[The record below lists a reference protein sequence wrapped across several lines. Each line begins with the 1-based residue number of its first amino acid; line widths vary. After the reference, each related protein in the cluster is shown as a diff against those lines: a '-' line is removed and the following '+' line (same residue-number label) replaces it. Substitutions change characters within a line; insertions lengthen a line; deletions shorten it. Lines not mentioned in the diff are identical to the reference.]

1 MNTALIKIDTLTSI
15 ADAIREKKGTTERIP
30 VTSIAN
36 EITDVGVSINGIVKQ
51 YKVNAGETVNAG
63 DFVEFVR
70 KYDNNEITNAIPEE
84 LLVQRIDNNRVIV
97 AYSASSNSNSTQG
110 YATIIRFDG
119 DRIEIGKPTS
129 LQTGAND
136 LERLAVMSPTCAIIY
151 YGYRKQYIVAILFDN
166 DLNIT
171 KIGKSFDFATE
182 GSLDYYGSGDPVR
195 LTDNKFVAWKY
206 YNWYGTGSATIH
218 LFSIDYNATI
228 TRTFSTK
235 WSTMQEELDQQTLI
249 NENTVL
255 GFYRS
260 YNSSSKKYTIY
271 AKTFNING
279 SEIAVSGITIAT
291 SQDSG
296 SFKFIKVSDK
306 QGLLF
311 LNVTKVFI
319 INFAENLEVVNTV
332 TLSGIKGTHA
342 SVGLGLLSENK
353 VLMTSGASN
362 TTYAVVME
370 LVDNNLIIG
379 KQVQIDDFAASI
391 SYVIP
396 FSESS
401 AVTVYSKSSTS
412 NGICKTLEINGN
424 EVAVFDMNETNGTY
438 VQPGVTR
445 YGEIGIAK
453 TSGSA
458 GELVDVYV
466 SRIRRKMLASLIN
479 CTASVPEQSYVLDG
493 TSHNIT
499 ITPNEGYFL
508 PDEISVTGTEYTWDC
523 DSGELNLLSVNNSVH
538 IQCSAI
544 QTLLNTPSVS
554 VSNTLNRISWSSIPN
569 ATLYE
574 IYAVEDGVYN
584 LIDTTSSMYYSVVD
598 FPTQTVF
605 AVRAISSNPKHIS
618 SEYSNEVTYV
628 VKLATPSVTIDG
640 REMTWN
646 AIENATSYEVF
657 TRDPSTSSYTVS
669 LGVTTDT
676 TFTVNTVYDTA
687 GTYYFRVVAMAE
699 NYANSYQSTAVTF
712 VVTQLE
718 APVATLTDTTLTWNA
733 IENAEGYEVWNEEI
747 LVTTIAELTYNL
759 MDYQGLASGS
769 TFAVK
774 ATTSYDGYVNS
785 ELSDAVTYVVKLAA
799 PVVTILNNTISWEP
813 VENAT
818 SYEIFTL
825 VDGVYS
831 AIGTTTEL
839 LYDVNQITDIATGT
853 TFVVSASA
861 LNYSTSD
868 YSNEVVYNIE

>member
-1 MNTALIKIDTLTSI
+1 MDTALIKIDTLTSI

-63 DFVEFVR
+63 DFVEFVK
-70 KYDNNEITNAIPEE
+70 KYARNEFTNATPED
-84 LLVQRIDNNRVIV
+84 LLVKPIDLHRVFIAYVNSYIAYFTIV
-97 AYSASSNSNSTQG
+97 
-110 YATIIRFDG
+110 RCDG
-119 DRIEIGKPTS
+119 DTIEVGETFAAGQWYDIYH
-129 LQTGAND
+129 
-136 LERLAVMSPTCAIIY
+136 LEIMSPSLAVISQNHGYDQGFRAIF
-151 YGYRKQYIVAILFDN
+151 FD
-166 DLNIT
+166 DTTIT
-171 KIGKSFDFATE
+171 KVGELYNFSHDDANNWNADGE
-182 GSLDYYGSGDPVR
+182 LVR
-195 LTDNKFVAWKY
+195 IADDTFVAWKHY
-206 YNWYGTGSATIH
+206 TWYGDGSALIQRFVIGEDGTISRN
-218 LFSIDYNATI
+218 LSYE
-228 TRTFSTK
+228 
-235 WSTMQEELDQQTLI
+235 WSSSKYGVVEQCLI
-249 NENTVL
+249 RENTVL
-255 GFYRS
+255 GFNHS
-260 YNSSSKKYTIY
+260 YSSSSKKYTLY
-271 AKTFNING
+271 ARTFTIDGGNVLT
-279 SEIAVSGITIAT
+279 SSITVAT
-291 SQDSG
+291 NMSNANMR
-296 SFKFIKVSDK
+296 FVKISDT

-311 LNVTKVFI
+311 VNVTTVYI

-332 TLSGIKGTHA
+332 TLSSIKGSHST
-342 SVGLGLLSENK
+342 VGLGLLSENK
-353 VLMTSGASN
+353 VLMTSSASSI
-362 TTYAVVME
+362 TYGVVIE
-370 LVDNNLIIG
+370 VVDDNIVVG
-379 KQVQIDDFAASI
+379 KQVAIDDFLTRYT
-391 SYVIP
+391 YVIP
-396 FSESS
+396 YSESS
-401 AVTVYSKSSTS
+401 AMAMYSGSSS
-412 NGICKTLEINGN
+412 NGIIKSLLIDGN
-424 EVAVFDMNETNGTY
+424 VITSIDMNETNGTY
-438 VQPGVTR
+438 IQPGVTR
-445 YGEIGIAK
+445 YGEVGVAK
-453 TSGSA
+453 TSGNT
-458 GELVDVYV
+458 GDLVDVYISRVRRRLLTTLANCISSVV
-466 SRIRRKMLASLIN
+466 S
-479 CTASVPEQSYVLDG
+479 PFYVLDG

-554 VSNTLNRISWSSIPN
+554 VSNALNRISWSSIPN

-628 VKLATPSVTIDG
+628 VKLATPSVTIEH
-640 REMTWN
+640 RTMTWN
-646 AIENATSYEVF
+646 AVENATSYEIF

-699 NYANSYQSTAVTF
+699 NYANSNQSTAVTF

-718 APVATLTDTTLTWNA
+718 APVATLTDTILTWNA
-733 IENAEGYEVWNEEI
+733 IENAEGYEVWNEDT
-747 LVTTIAELTYNL
+747 LVTTITELTYNL
-759 MDYQGLASGS
+759 MDYQSLASGS

-785 ELSDAVTYVVKLAA
+785 ELSDTVTYVVKLAA

-818 SYEIFTL
+818 SYEVFTL

-839 LYDVNQITDIATGT
+839 LYDVNQVTDIATGT